1 MKLFERVLIG
11 ALIGMMGL
19 VLVISVVD
27 LAWLIVKD
35 LLSPPLVLLG
45 VDELLDVFG
54 LFLLVLIGLEL
65 FETLRVHHHSAERR
79 AEVILLVAM
88 IALARKVI
96 TLDIKVLPSG
106 ALLGLAGVLL
116 ALAIA
121 FLAVRHAR
129 RTAPP
134 EDE

>member
-1 MKLFERVLIG
+1 MRRLERVLIG

-19 VLVISVVD
+19 VLVVSVAD
-27 LAWLIVKD
+27 LAWLIIKD
-35 LLSPPLVLLG
+35 LSSPPLVLLG
-45 VDELLDVFG
+45 VDELVDVFG

-65 FETLRVHHHSAERR
+65 FETLRVHSHSAERR
-79 AEVILLVAM
+79 AEVILLVAI

-96 TLDIKVLPSG
+96 TLELKAVSG
-106 ALLGLAGVLL
+106 AALLGLAGLEV

-121 FLAVRHAR
+121 FMIVRRAR
-129 RTAPP
+129 RNAPP